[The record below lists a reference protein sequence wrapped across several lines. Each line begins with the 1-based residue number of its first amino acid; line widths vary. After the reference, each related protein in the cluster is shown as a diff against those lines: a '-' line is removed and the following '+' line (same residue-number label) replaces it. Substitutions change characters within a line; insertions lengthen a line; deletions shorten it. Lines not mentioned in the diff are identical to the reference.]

1 MKLAIAS
8 ATALCLLAGSA
19 LAQTSTNSPSSTANS
34 SANTASAQKIKSDLQ
49 SAGFKDVNVTAESF
63 FVQAKT
69 KDGDPVMMT
78 IGPHGM
84 SMIEAVGG
92 KASNSSSSSTSSSNP
107 SSNSSASQNAK

>member
-8 ATALCLLAGSA
+8 AAALSLMAGAA
-19 LAQTSTNSPSSTANS
+19 LAQTSSSSNTGASGANAAAGTQTA
-34 SANTASAQKIKSDLQ
+34 AAQKIKSDLQ
-49 SAGFKDVNVTAESF
+49 SAGFKDVNVTAETY

-84 SMIEAVGG
+84 SMVEAVGG
-92 KASNSSSSSTSSSNP
+92 KSSSSGSSNPSQSNP
-107 SSNSSASQNAK
+107 SSNSK